1 MHVQN
6 FAESG
11 AESGAGSGTHPRKE
25 RPVTTPHE
33 EDLTLVRRILHK
45 DRLAFDGFFSVYF
58 PRLCR
63 FAVRRLSDPE
73 ACEDVVQETL
83 LKALR
88 HLDDYRGEAS
98 LFTWLCT
105 ICSNEVANWYR
116 KHGPR
121 LSKQVSLDD
130 DADLSISLEHLST
143 ASSTSESE
151 DEVQLQ
157 MSIQLI
163 LDRLPDNYGKALE
176 WKYLEGMGVEEI
188 AIRLQTTVIGAQSL
202 LARARTAFRSSVQE
216 IDVGKSAALNG
227 AST

>member
-1 MHVQN
+1 MT
-6 FAESG
+6 A
-11 AESGAGSGTHPRKE
+11 A
-25 RPVTTPHE
+25 HE
-33 EDLTLVRRILHK
+33 EDLTLARRLLHK
-45 DRLAFDGFFSVYF
+45 DRLAFDGFFSAYF

-116 KHGPR
+116 KHGQR

-130 DADLSISLEHLST
+130 DADHSISPEHLAT
-143 ASSTSESE
+143 ALSSAGGE

-157 MSIQLI
+157 MSIQMI
-163 LDRLPDNYGKALE
+163 LDQLPDNYGKALE
-176 WKYLEGMGVEEI
+176 WKYLEGMHVEEI
-188 AIRLQTTVIGAQSL
+188 AMRLQTTVIGAQSL
-202 LARARTAFRSSVQE
+202 LARARTAFRASAQQ

>member
-6 FAESG
+6 LTESR
-11 AESGAGSGTHPRKE
+11 AESGAGSGAHTRKE

-33 EDLTLVRRILHK
+33 EDLTLVRRILDK

-116 KHGPR
+116 KHGQR

-143 ASSTSESE
+143 ALSTALSTSEGE
-151 DEVQLQ
+151 DELQLQ

-176 WKYLEGMGVEEI
+176 MNK
-188 AIRLQTTVIGAQSL
+188 
-202 LARARTAFRSSVQE
+202 SVHAPVCAT
-216 IDVGKSAALNG
+216 I
-227 AST
+227 

>member
-1 MHVQN
+1 M
-6 FAESG
+6 
-11 AESGAGSGTHPRKE
+11 
-25 RPVTTPHE
+25 TTPHE
-33 EDLTLVRRILHK
+33 EDVTLVRRILHK

-116 KHGPR
+116 KHGTR
-121 LSKQVSLDD
+121 LSKQVSLDGD
-130 DADLSISLEHLST
+130 PDVSISLAHLAT
-143 ASSTSESE
+143 APSTSEGE
-151 DEVQLQ
+151 DQAQLQ
-157 MSIQLI
+157 MSIQLV

-176 WKYLEGMGVEEI
+176 WKYLEGMCVEEI

-216 IDVGKSAALNG
+216 IDADKSAALNG
-227 AST
+227 API